1 MSILLATWIFG
12 TALGLVALGVFVSYR
27 LFSFPDVT
35 TDGSFTLGAA
45 VAAVLIVAGVDPA
58 WATLAAVAAGAS
70 AGAATGVVHAL
81 LGVPPLLAGILVT
94 TALASVNLVVMGRSN
109 IPLTQQPTLAAAA
122 ERLGPLFE
130 RAGFA
135 ARDAGDAAVLAA
147 LLAIVAAVVTGL
159 YVFFRT
165 NLGTAMRAGGDTA
178 TMARA
183 LGRDTRL
190 LVIAGLA
197 IANGL
202 VAASGALVAQ
212 YQRFADV
219 QMGLGMVVWGMASV
233 FLGSA
238 LAGGTRLGG
247 ALVATVVGSVSF
259 RLLVAAALRA
269 GLHPDWLKLATATV
283 VLAALVAPGA
293 MARFRPR
300 RSPMHSPSGRG

>member
-1 MSILLATWIFG
+1 
-12 TALGLVALGVFVSYR
+12 VSYR

-45 VAAVLIVAGVDPA
+45 VAAVLIVAGVHPA
-58 WATLAAVAAGAS
+58 WATLAAIAAGAC
-70 AGAATGVVHAL
+70 AGATTGVIHSL
-81 LGVPPLLAGILVT
+81 LGVAPLLAGILVT

-109 IPLTQQPTLAAAA
+109 IPLTQNPTLAAIA
-122 ERLGPLFE
+122 ERSLGPLLE
-130 RAGFA
+130 RVGFA
-135 ARDAGDAAVLAA
+135 PRDAGDAGVLVAV
-147 LLAIVAAVVTGL
+147 LAIVAAVVAGL
-159 YVFFRT
+159 YLFFRT

-233 FLGSA
+233 FLGTA
-238 LAGGTRLGG
+238 LAGSTRLGG

-269 GLHPDWLKLATATV
+269 GLHPDLLKLATAVV
-283 VLAALVAPGA
+283 VLAALVAPGLLSRLRLPSVRTGGA
-293 MARFRPR
+293 PR
-300 RSPMHSPSGRG
+300 